1 MKTCV
6 FPFRRRKGL
15 EWTIRSRS
23 RWNGVRTPHSSSARS
38 RPRVS
43 YERTASGESERS
55 SCSRT
60 RASKASA
67 IRPAISGMEPQTTA
81 GCGYR
86 LAVLSAEIVI
96 REPRPGDGHL
106 VGFAAGSIREPEE
119 DAEYQ
124 LVADVTT
131 PRLDIDVVATAKH
144 FWRRGVARR
153 LVEALEDW
161 AREHGAEIALATTY
175 IESPISIPFWEQGV
189 GYERRAIRY
198 IKRL

>member
-1 MKTCV
+1 
-6 FPFRRRKGL
+6 
-15 EWTIRSRS
+15 
-23 RWNGVRTPHSSSARS
+23 
-38 RPRVS
+38 
-43 YERTASGESERS
+43 
-55 SCSRT
+55 
-60 RASKASA
+60 
-67 IRPAISGMEPQTTA
+67 MEPQTTA
-81 GCGYR
+81 GRGYR
-86 LAVLSAEIVI
+86 LAAVSAEIVI
-96 REPRPGDGHL
+96 REPRPGDGRDMAQIWLEFATYYAELDPGAFRIPRREGLVEWFEAANARDLGRLAHSVVAEVDGRV